1 MAGIPGIYALGAR
14 KGKSME
20 QHFEAGNIYLAAY
33 LVSKGC
39 AIKGIAGSGRQKRV
53 LFADTPEAR
62 SLAER
67 FFDNSQEERLFQC
80 YRKVKDFIFQ
90 NGV

>member
-1 MAGIPGIYALGAR
+1 
-14 KGKSME
+14 ME
-20 QHFEAGNIYLAAY
+20 DQHFEAGNIYLAAY

-39 AIKGIAGSGRQKRV
+39 VIKGMAGVGRQKRV
-53 LFADTPEAR
+53 LFEDTREVR
-62 SLAER
+62 ILAER
-67 FFDNSQEERLFQC
+67 FFNNSQEERLFQC

>member
-1 MAGIPGIYALGAR
+1 
-14 KGKSME
+14 ME
-20 QHFEAGNIYLAAY
+20 EKYFEAGNIYLATY

-39 AIKGIAGSGRQKRV
+39 EMKGLSGSGRQKRI
-53 LFADTPEAR
+53 LFDNTKEIRNLAD
-62 SLAER
+62 R
-67 FFDNSQEERLFQC
+67 FFSNSKEEQMFQC

>member
-1 MAGIPGIYALGAR
+1 ME
-14 KGKSME
+14 E

-33 LVSKGC
+33 LVSRGC
-39 AIKGIAGSGRQKRV
+39 VIKGLAGIGRQKRV
-53 LFADTPEAR
+53 LFEESPEAR

-67 FFDNSQEERLFQC
+67 FFNNSQEERLFQC